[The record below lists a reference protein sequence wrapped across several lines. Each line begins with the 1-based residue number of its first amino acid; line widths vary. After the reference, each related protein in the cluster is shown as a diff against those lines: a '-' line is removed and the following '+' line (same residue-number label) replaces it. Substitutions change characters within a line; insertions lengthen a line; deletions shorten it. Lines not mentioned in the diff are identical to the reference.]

1 MDEDVRL
8 FSGFFDEIVGEIEVL
23 KDGVILPVLG
33 RNVEVVR
40 DFFFFMINE
49 AAPGHWEDGLDA
61 ETCMLCQILWSNFR
75 FYAAE

>member
-49 AAPGHWEDGLDA
+49 AAPGH
-61 ETCMLCQILWSNFR
+61 
-75 FYAAE
+75 